1 MGWHQ
6 LSGPHPEHG
15 ERGRYAKA
23 GREGILM
30 IREKKSLLSKA
41 GGERILMLREKTK
54 SFLSK
59 AGREI
64 ILMMRIREN
73 RLKIKDHT
81 C

>member
-1 MGWHQ
+1 M
-6 LSGPHPEHG
+6 L
-15 ERGRYAKA
+15 
-23 GREGILM
+23 
-30 IREKKSLLSKA
+30 REKKSLLSKA

-73 RLKIKDHT
+73 RSKIKDHT